1 MDAGSQERMATTR
14 AGKADSKLISMI
26 PFLPESAS
34 KTKIFHLS
42 RQNRASL
49 LRSKLQCKVNLTHR
63 ERERERDS
71 ADLMILK
78 TDLEKRLRQTPL
90 VRTQEQLR
98 LDTHHARVSRKKQ
111 PAQSSFRT
119 HLT

>member
-49 LRSKLQCKVNLTHR
+49 LRSKLQCKVNLTQR
-63 ERERERDS
+63 ERERERFSRSDDPENGS
-71 ADLMILK
+71 REASK
-78 TDLEKRLRQTPL
+78 TNPIGQDTRTVT
-90 VRTQEQLR
+90 VRYTSCE
-98 LDTHHARVSRKKQ
+98 SI
-111 PAQSSFRT
+111 
-119 HLT
+119 